1 MLVDRTLPGL
11 HGHLDLLVAGP
22 SGIFAVQVV
31 PAWVG
36 FRTEHTTVLTGRIP
50 LNAVAESAARTA
62 QVVAESLAGVLI
74 EWPEIIVQPIVA
86 AATHNRCRWGWKLSS
101 RSP

>member
-1 MLVDRTLPGL
+1 M
-11 HGHLDLLVAGP
+11 
-22 SGIFAVQVV
+22 QVV